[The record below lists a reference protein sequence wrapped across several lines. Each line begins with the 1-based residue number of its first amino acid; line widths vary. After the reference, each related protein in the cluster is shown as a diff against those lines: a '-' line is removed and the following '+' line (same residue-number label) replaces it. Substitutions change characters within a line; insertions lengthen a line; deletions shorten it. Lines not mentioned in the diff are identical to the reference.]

1 MGGRPARVYYRYT
14 MKLTVTLAAALLF
27 SLSFV
32 RASGFELEGT
42 GVDYFKAKAPVVTV
56 PAEPALKEWTVLFY
70 GEGKSSAEGISL
82 DAVNMIEEGGGS
94 TDSVD
99 YAAELTRG
107 RGHFYDDPSDGDWTG
122 ARRYRLLKDDH
133 FALIRS
139 PALQTFEK
147 VDNGDW
153 RHLADFIKWGRTTF
167 PAKRYALV
175 ILGHGSAWRD
185 MSLTKGLALDE
196 ETGHGIENAELARA
210 IAESGGKVDLLVL
223 NACLMQTAEV
233 LYDLKDS
240 ASYIVGSENVMRG
253 IPYENIVPVLNAAP
267 GMGASELAKLFVEK
281 HGRAY
286 GKYAH
291 QNPTLSAVD
300 ASRLP
305 QFFSLLDGWS
315 RHAIKAGSKKVIG
328 RQLDAAYGFDNSRK
342 DSKDLADLV
351 RLVGRVAKDEA
362 LEAKSRELA
371 AFIDKELVMK
381 NFGVDPRVT
390 GVAAYVPARYDK
402 VYDAQALAR
411 DTAWDDFLRAFR

>member
-1 MGGRPARVYYRYT
+1 
-14 MKLTVTLAAALLF
+14 MKLTAALAAFLLV
-27 SLSFV
+27 SLSFA
-32 RASGFELEGT
+32 RASGFELEET
-42 GVDYFKAKAPVVTV
+42 GLNYFKAETAAVTV
-56 PAEPALKEWTVLFY
+56 PAAPALKEWTVLLY
-70 GEGKSSAEGISL
+70 AEGKSSAEGLSL
-82 DAVNMIEEGGGS
+82 DAVNMIEDGGGS
-94 TDSVD
+94 TDTVD

-107 RGHFYDDPSDGDWTG
+107 RGHFFDDPSDGDWTG

-139 PALQTFEK
+139 PALQTMEK
-147 VDNGDW
+147 VDSGDW

-175 ILGHGSAWRD
+175 ILGHGTAWRD
-185 MSLTKGLALDE
+185 MSQTKGLALDE
-196 ETGHGIENAELARA
+196 ETGRGIENAELARA
-210 IAESGGKVDLLVL
+210 IAESGGKLDLLVM
-223 NACLMQTAEV
+223 NACLMQTVEA

-267 GMGASELAKLFVEK
+267 GMGADGLAKLFVEK

-300 ASRLP
+300 ASKLP
-305 QFFSLLDGWS
+305 HLFTLLDAWS
-315 RHAIKAGSKKVIG
+315 RTAIKAGSKKVIV

-342 DSKDLADLV
+342 DAKDLADLL
-351 RLVGRVAKDEA
+351 RLVGRTAKDEA

-371 AFIDKELVMK
+371 SFMEKELVIK

-402 VYDAQALAR
+402 VYDAQALSR